1 METVSHVLKF
11 LFVLLEVVLLFN
23 LLIVVHELGHFL
35 AARWR
40 GLVVEQFAVWFG
52 KPLWKRTYNGVVY
65 SLGSIP
71 FGGFV
76 KLPQMA
82 PMDAIE
88 GSSDTPQEA
97 LPAVAPLDKIIVA
110 IAGPLF
116 SLGLA
121 FLFAV
126 LLWGVGRPQSEEEA
140 NTTIG
145 LVLPDSPAANAPCET
160 AGVPAGLRP
169 GDKILAVDGHDVSR
183 FGGMTHSVVWYVA
196 RSERETISFKVERDG
211 RTLTFDPKPLTQKR
225 ENFWQR
231 SGFRQVLIEPA
242 YQSIVKAVK
251 PGSPADKAGLR
262 ENDVVTAI
270 NGQKLWN
277 PVAFD
282 EAEVNSYGKPLDLT
296 VARGDRTLQIALPAT
311 PLAIDAVTPG
321 SPADRAGLK
330 AHDEILAING
340 DPLTR
345 FTDLSAA
352 ATKAG
357 NQPLV
362 LTVSTAGKERQVSVI
377 PLRPQNAD
385 SKEENK
391 PMIGISPEGNLDGI
405 AWVGGGKT
413 TLVPQNPVDQIE
425 DSVSGIINT
434 VGAVL
439 APKSNIGFQHLGG
452 PIMIGQTYFY
462 LLSSE
467 EGWRLALWF
476 SVVLNVNLAL
486 LNLLPIPV
494 LDGGHILLALI
505 EAVRRKPANLRVLEV
520 VQTACFIVIASY
532 MLFVTFFDVGALAS
546 PGQGRHKLTFP
557 SPTPAA
563 GKN

>member
-52 KPLWKRTYNGVVY
+52 KPLWKRTYHGVVY

-97 LPAVAPLDKIIVA
+97 LPTAAPLDKIIVA
-110 IAGPLF
+110 LAGPLF

-121 FLFAV
+121 FVFAV
-126 LLWGVGRPQSEEEA
+126 IVWGVKRPQNEAEA
-140 NTTIG
+140 NTVIG
-145 LVLPDSPAANAPCET
+145 YVVPDSPAATAPCTT
-160 AGVPAGLRP
+160 AGVPAGLHP
-169 GDKILAVDGHDVSR
+169 GDNILSIDGHKVGR
-183 FGGMTHSVVWYVA
+183 FAGMTKSVVWYVA
-196 RSERETISFKVERDG
+196 RSENETIAFEVRRGDQ
-211 RTLTFDPKPLTQKR
+211 TLTFLPKPLIQKS
-225 ENFWQR
+225 EGFWQR
-231 SGFRQVLIEPA
+231 SGLRQVLIEPA
-242 YQSIVKAVK
+242 YESIVKTVK
-251 PGSPADKAGLR
+251 PGSPAATAGLR
-262 ENDVVTAI
+262 ENDVVEAV

-277 PVAFD
+277 PLAFD
-282 EAEVNSYGKPLDLT
+282 EAERDNYGKPLALT
-296 VARGDRTLQIALPAT
+296 VQRGRETLPLTLPAM
-311 PLAIDAVTPG
+311 PLTIDAVTPG

-330 AHDEILAING
+330 PHDELLAING
-340 DPLTR
+340 EPLTR
-345 FTDLSAA
+345 FSDLSAA
-352 ATKAG
+352 AQASA
-357 NQPLV
+357 NQPIR
-362 LTVSTAGKERQVSVI
+362 LTVSSAGQERQVSVV
-377 PLRPQNAD
+377 PLKPENAD
-385 SKEENK
+385 TRDESR
-391 PMIGISPEGNLDGI
+391 PMIGIAHEDNLDGI
-405 AWVGGGKT
+405 GWVGGGKT
-413 TLVPQNPVDQIE
+413 KLVSQDPVDQIE
-425 DSVSGIINT
+425 DSVSGIFNT

-439 APKSNIGFQHLGG
+439 APKSKIGFQHLGG
-452 PIMIGQTYFY
+452 PIMIGQTYFF

-486 LNLLPIPV
+486 LNMLPIPV

-563 GKN
+563 KN